1 VQDLEVY
8 DHVPTSSWHKFI
20 TCAIDPDMR
29 ELIRPMINLELVT
42 VKPVTD
48 LAASEL
54 VIKVSSAEL

>member
-1 VQDLEVY
+1 
-8 DHVPTSSWHKFI
+8 
-20 TCAIDPDMR
+20 
-29 ELIRPMINLELVT
+29 MINLELVT